1 MSDGFDASRFK
12 AMERAGFNRI
22 ARHYDEGAHLRESL
36 QTALIEAA
44 APRSGEAWLDVASG
58 PGLLAR
64 AMAPMLAPGGWVLAT
79 DIAEAMLAHAR
90 DCTRADNIHWAVV
103 DAEHP
108 ALPEACFDGVSIGL
122 GLFVFPHPERALAE
136 LRRCLRP
143 GGRIALSVWG
153 APGTVP
159 LIERAQACIARQLPP
174 PRVARPSVFRFGEPE
189 VLPAI
194 LADAGFDQVEIT
206 PHEFSCHF
214 ATAGDYW
221 DAFLALAGGAAE
233 ALSRLSADKQ
243 RALRAAVTDDLAG
256 FAGADGYRIP
266 ARSLVATAVRRD

>member
-1 MSDGFDASRFK
+1 MSDSFDAARFK

-36 QTALIEAA
+36 QHALVEAA
-44 APRSGEAWLDVASG
+44 APRPGECWLDVASG

-64 AMAPMLAPGGWVLAT
+64 AMAPMVGPDGWVLAT

-90 DCTRADNIHWAVV
+90 AQTPDTNLLWAAV
-103 DAEHP
+103 DAEHLC
-108 ALPEACFDGVSIGL
+108 LPDGLFDGVSIGL
-122 GLFVFPHPERALAE
+122 GLFVFPHPDRALAE
-136 LRRCLRP
+136 LRRSLKP

-159 LIERAQACIARQLPP
+159 LIERAQQCIARLLPP
-174 PRVARPSVFRFGEPE
+174 PKVARPSVFRFGEPA
-189 VLPAI
+189 VLTG
-194 LADAGFDQVEIT
+194 LLRDAGFDDIRLM
-206 PHEFSCHF
+206 PHDFSCHF

-233 ALSRLSADKQ
+233 ALSRLPENKQ
-243 RALRAAVTDDLAG
+243 QALRAAVSDELG
-256 FAGADGYRIP
+256 EFASAEGYQVP
-266 ARSLVATAVRRD
+266 ARTLIATARHRD